1 MYPGG
6 QNAGGD
12 RPDVGLLRLHS
23 TFRHDLKIYASDEG
37 RVQMTAAAFAKGL
50 LALDG
55 ELAPILV
62 QMVKSANTNGLLDND
77 ADSTKEQQ
85 KVKETL
91 HDLLSE
97 DHDFTQEDYDKVD
110 WVPHPQE
117 TERVTWRPLQIAPTR
132 SRSFTASMDFMK
144 NPVVTCRKIVEYI
157 HEMTVQLRERS
168 LNEESGKLERFLGK
182 TSSLIDHCSSLDTA
196 LPFRNMGS
204 VFETV

>member
-1 MYPGG
+1 MSSLQAFRKMYPGG
-6 QNAGGD
+6 QGAGGD

-85 KVKETL
+85 KVKQTL
-91 HDLLSE
+91 HDLLAKDRS
-97 DHDFTQEDYDKVD
+97 FTQEDYDTVSSVVITAPIKLSFC
-110 WVPHPQE
+110 
-117 TERVTWRPLQIAPTR
+117 PLQIAPTR
-132 SRSFTASMDFMK
+132 SRSLTSSMDFMK
-144 NPVVTCRKIVEYI
+144 NPVTTCRKILEYI
-157 HEMTVQLRERS
+157 HEMTVLIQSRILED
-168 LNEESGKLERFLGK
+168 NSGRRAFFA
-182 TSSLIDHCSSLDTA
+182 SMIVIISI
-196 LPFRNMGS
+196 
-204 VFETV
+204 

>member
-6 QNAGGD
+6 QGAGGD

-77 ADSTKEQQ
+77 VDSTKEQQ
-85 KVKETL
+85 KVKQTL
-91 HDLLSE
+91 HDLLAK
-97 DHDFTQEDYDKVD
+97 DRQFTEEDY
-110 WVPHPQE
+110 E
-117 TERVTWRPLQIAPTR
+117 TVSRPDGEATVINACESLQIAPTR
-132 SRSFTASMDFMK
+132 SRSLVSSMDFIK
-144 NPVVTCRKIVEYI
+144 NPVTVCRKIFEHI
-157 HEMTVQLRERS
+157 QEMTNLIRS
-168 LNEESGKLERFLGK
+168 RIESGCSG
-182 TSSLIDHCSSLDTA
+182 TSSSLQDST
-196 LPFRNMGS
+196 
-204 VFETV
+204 TVRFA